1 MEGRKMS
8 KSSLSVLAKA
18 VASKR
23 GLTQAEA
30 ERFIATMFE
39 VAGAGIQEDK
49 LLKMKWLGTFKI
61 TSVKDRESVDV
72 NTGERILIEGR
83 DKISFTPDN
92 ILKEIINKPFAQ
104 FETVVVND
112 GVDFSDIDE
121 KFANMER
128 EEELQLQKEQ
138 ELQLLKGQECHDEEV
153 VQEEQNAEL
162 PQKAELSQEE
172 EHSQE
177 VELNEDLPQEEEL
190 SQEEEHSQEVELNEE
205 LPQEA
210 KKSQE
215 SLLDAELESQE
226 GGQKDELPQ
235 EVNTPIS
242 EETVA
247 LSSELKNAEIS
258 EDDIPETSEDN
269 ISQTS
274 EDDIPETSEDDI
286 PETSEDNISQTSED
300 TISKT
305 EENGIPE
312 EVGMLI
318 SHLKENGSA
327 AEEIERVEEAKVKEE
342 AEAPKA
348 AEAHVEKTP
357 AEEKIVVSQS
367 DVENKKQSEYDE
379 TLDEDEAYASDRHHF
394 VIPKYVV
401 ALVCVVFV
409 ALLGGLCWFA
419 FIYGKMQARQEQME
433 MQLKA
438 IKPQPQPKPKPKV
451 VAPVDTAKSVASLDD
466 KTDAENAPVNG
477 AQANNEQTDH
487 SQLAMKKK
495 AKQDSIRMA
504 QANNAVKMAEKASE
518 YLNDPRIRTG
528 AYRIVGVEKTVT
540 VKSGQTLAGLSK
552 LYLGPGME
560 CYMQAINGCSEIK
573 SGQKV
578 KIPKL
583 ELKRKGKKN

>member
-39 VAGAGIQEDK
+39 VAGDGIQEDK

-112 GVDFSDIDE
+112 GIDFSDIDE
-121 KFANMER
+121 KFANMARE
-128 EEELQLQKEQ
+128 EEELQLQKE
-138 ELQLLKGQECHDEEV
+138 QECHDEEV
-153 VQEEQNAEL
+153 VQEEQNAEQ
-162 PQKAELSQEE
+162 PQKEELSQEEEQPREE

-177 VELNEDLPQEEEL
+177 VELNENL
-190 SQEEEHSQEVELNEE
+190 S
-205 LPQEA
+205 QEA

-215 SLLDAELESQE
+215 SLLDAELQSQE
-226 GGQKDELPQ
+226 GGQKDELSQ

-258 EDDIPETSEDN
+258 EDDISETSEDN

-274 EDDIPETSEDDI
+274 D
-286 PETSEDNISQTSED
+286 D

-318 SHLKENGSA
+318 SHLKENKSE

-342 AEAPKA
+342 AEVPKA

-357 AEEKIVVSQS
+357 AEAKVVVSQS
-367 DVENKKQSEYDE
+367 NVENKKQPEYDE
-379 TLDEDEAYASDRHHF
+379 TLDEDEAYASDHHHL

-401 ALVCVVFV
+401 ALVSVVFV

-438 IKPQPQPKPKPKV
+438 IKPQPQPKPKPTV
-451 VAPVDTAKSVASLDD
+451 VAPVDTAKSVASSDD
-466 KTDAENAPVNG
+466 KTDAENALANG

-487 SQLAMKKK
+487 AQLAMKKK

-504 QANNAVKMAEKASE
+504 QANNAVKMAEKASV

-540 VKSGQTLAGLSK
+540 AKSGQTLAGLSK

-573 SGQKV
+573 PGQKV

>member
-18 VASKR
+18 VACKR

-128 EEELQLQKEQ
+128 EEEELQLQKEQ

-162 PQKAELSQEE
+162 PQEEELSQEE

-177 VELNEDLPQEEEL
+177 VELNEDLPQE
-190 SQEEEHSQEVELNEE
+190 
-205 LPQEA
+205 A

-215 SLLDAELESQE
+215 SLLDAELQSQE

-274 EDDIPETSEDDI
+274 ED
-286 PETSEDNISQTSED
+286 

-318 SHLKENGSA
+318 SHLKENDSG

-342 AEAPKA
+342 AEVSKA

-357 AEEKIVVSQS
+357 AEEKVVVSQS
-367 DVENKKQSEYDE
+367 NVENKKQSEYDE

-419 FIYGKMQARQEQME
+419 FTYGKMQARQEQME

-466 KTDAENAPVNG
+466 KTDAENAPANG
-477 AQANNEQTDH
+477 AQANNEQADH
-487 SQLAMKKK
+487 AQLAMKKK
-495 AKQDSIRMA
+495 AKQDSIRMT

-540 VKSGQTLAGLSK
+540 AKSGQTLPGLSK

-573 SGQKV
+573 PGQKV

-583 ELKRKGKKN
+583 ELKRKRKKN

>member
-39 VAGAGIQEDK
+39 VAGDGIQEDK

-112 GVDFSDIDE
+112 GIDFSDIDE

-128 EEELQLQKEQ
+128 EEEELQLQKE
-138 ELQLLKGQECHDEEV
+138 QECHDEEV
-153 VQEEQNAEL
+153 VQEEQNAEQ
-162 PQKAELSQEE
+162 PQKEDLSQEEEQPREE

-177 VELNEDLPQEEEL
+177 VEQNEDL
-190 SQEEEHSQEVELNEE
+190 S
-205 LPQEA
+205 QEA

-215 SLLDAELESQE
+215 SLLDAELQSQE
-226 GGQKDELPQ
+226 GGQKDELSQ
-235 EVNTPIS
+235 EANTPIS

-258 EDDIPETSEDN
+258 EDDISETSEDN

-274 EDDIPETSEDDI
+274 D
-286 PETSEDNISQTSED
+286 D

-312 EVGMLI
+312 EVGILI
-318 SHLKENGSA
+318 SHLKENESE

-342 AEAPKA
+342 AEVPKA

-357 AEEKIVVSQS
+357 AEAKVVASQS
-367 DVENKKQSEYDE
+367 NVEDKKQPEYAE
-379 TLDEDEAYASDRHHF
+379 TLDEDEAYASDHHHL

-401 ALVCVVFV
+401 ALVSVVFV

-438 IKPQPQPKPKPKV
+438 IKPQPQPKPKPTV
-451 VAPVDTAKSVASLDD
+451 VAPVDTAKSVASSDD
-466 KTDAENAPVNG
+466 KTDAENVLANG

-487 SQLAMKKK
+487 AQLAMKKK

-504 QANNAVKMAEKASE
+504 QANNAVKMAEKASV

-540 VKSGQTLAGLSK
+540 AKSGQTLAGLSK

-573 SGQKV
+573 PGQKV

>member
-1 MEGRKMS
+1 MS

-39 VAGAGIQEDK
+39 VAGDGIQEDK

-92 ILKEIINKPFAQ
+92 ILKEIVNKPFAQ

-112 GVDFSDIDE
+112 GIDFSDIDE

-128 EEELQLQKEQ
+128 EEEELQLQKE
-138 ELQLLKGQECHDEEV
+138 QECHDEEV
-153 VQEEQNAEL
+153 VQEEQNAEQ
-162 PQKAELSQEE
+162 PQK
-172 EHSQE
+172 
-177 VELNEDLPQEEEL
+177 EEL
-190 SQEEEHSQEVELNEE
+190 SQEEEQPREEEYSQKVELNEN
-205 LPQEA
+205 LSQEA

-215 SLLDAELESQE
+215 SLLDAELQSQE
-226 GGQKDELPQ
+226 GGQKDELSQ
-235 EVNTPIS
+235 EANTPIS
-242 EETVA
+242 EEMVA

-258 EDDIPETSEDN
+258 EDDISETSEDN

-274 EDDIPETSEDDI
+274 D
-286 PETSEDNISQTSED
+286 D

-318 SHLKENGSA
+318 SHLKKNESE

-342 AEAPKA
+342 AGVPKA

-357 AEEKIVVSQS
+357 EEAKVVASQS
-367 DVENKKQSEYDE
+367 NVENKKQPEYDE
-379 TLDEDEAYASDRHHF
+379 TLDEDEAYASDHHHL

-401 ALVCVVFV
+401 ALVSVVFV

-451 VAPVDTAKSVASLDD
+451 VAPVDTAKSVASSDD
-466 KTDAENAPVNG
+466 KTDAANALANG

-487 SQLAMKKK
+487 AQLAMKKK
-495 AKQDSIRMA
+495 AKQASIRMA
-504 QANNAVKMAEKASE
+504 QANNAVKMAEKASV

-540 VKSGQTLAGLSK
+540 AKSGQTLAGLSK

-573 SGQKV
+573 PGQKV

>member
-1 MEGRKMS
+1 MS

-39 VAGAGIQEDK
+39 VAGDGIQEDK

-112 GVDFSDIDE
+112 GIDFSDIDE

-128 EEELQLQKEQ
+128 EEEELQLQKEQ
-138 ELQLLKGQECHDEEV
+138 ECHDEEL
-153 VQEEQNAEL
+153 VQEEQNAEQ
-162 PQKAELSQEE
+162 PQKEDLSQEEEQPREE

-177 VELNEDLPQEEEL
+177 VELNENL
-190 SQEEEHSQEVELNEE
+190 S
-205 LPQEA
+205 QEA

-215 SLLDAELESQE
+215 SLLDAELQSQE
-226 GGQKDELPQ
+226 GGQKDELSQ
-235 EVNTPIS
+235 EANTPIS

-258 EDDIPETSEDN
+258 EDDISETSEDN

-274 EDDIPETSEDDI
+274 D
-286 PETSEDNISQTSED
+286 D

-318 SHLKENGSA
+318 SHLKENKSE
-327 AEEIERVEEAKVKEE
+327 AEEIERVEETKVKEE
-342 AEAPKA
+342 AEVPKA

-357 AEEKIVVSQS
+357 EEAKVVVSQS
-367 DVENKKQSEYDE
+367 NVENKKQPEYDE
-379 TLDEDEAYASDRHHF
+379 TLDEDEAYASDHHHL

-401 ALVCVVFV
+401 ALVSVVFV

-438 IKPQPQPKPKPKV
+438 IKPQPQPKPKPTV
-451 VAPVDTAKSVASLDD
+451 VAPVDTAKSVASSDD
-466 KTDAENAPVNG
+466 KTDAANALANG

-487 SQLAMKKK
+487 AQLAMKKK

-504 QANNAVKMAEKASE
+504 QANNAVKMAEKASV

-540 VKSGQTLAGLSK
+540 AKSGQTLAGLSK

-573 SGQKV
+573 PGQKV

>member
-1 MEGRKMS
+1 MS

-39 VAGAGIQEDK
+39 VAGDGIQEDK

-92 ILKEIINKPFAQ
+92 ILKEIVNKPFAQ

-112 GVDFSDIDE
+112 GIDFSDIDE

-128 EEELQLQKEQ
+128 EEEELQLQKE
-138 ELQLLKGQECHDEEV
+138 QECHDEEV
-153 VQEEQNAEL
+153 VQEEQNAEQ
-162 PQKAELSQEE
+162 PQNEDLSQEE
-172 EHSQE
+172 EQ
-177 VELNEDLPQEEEL
+177 P
-190 SQEEEHSQEVELNEE
+190 
-205 LPQEA
+205 
-210 KKSQE
+210 QE
-215 SLLDAELESQE
+215 SLLDAELQSQE
-226 GGQKDELPQ
+226 GGQKDELFQ
-235 EVNTPIS
+235 EANTPIS

-258 EDDIPETSEDN
+258 EDNISVTSEDN

-274 EDDIPETSEDDI
+274 D
-286 PETSEDNISQTSED
+286 D

-318 SHLKENGSA
+318 SHLKENKSE

-342 AEAPKA
+342 AEVPKA
-348 AEAHVEKTP
+348 AEAYVEETP
-357 AEEKIVVSQS
+357 AEAKVVVSQTN
-367 DVENKKQSEYDE
+367 VENKKQPEYDE
-379 TLDEDEAYASDRHHF
+379 TLDEDEAYASDRHHL

-401 ALVCVVFV
+401 ALVSVVFV

-438 IKPQPQPKPKPKV
+438 IKPQLQPKPKPKV
-451 VAPVDTAKSVASLDD
+451 VAPVDTAKSVASSDD
-466 KTDAENAPVNG
+466 KTDAENVLANG
-477 AQANNEQTDH
+477 AQTNNEQTDH
-487 SQLAMKKK
+487 AQLAMKKK

-504 QANNAVKMAEKASE
+504 QANNAVKMAEKASV

-540 VKSGQTLAGLSK
+540 AKSGQTLAGLSK

-573 SGQKV
+573 PGQKV

-583 ELKRKGKKN
+583 KLKRKGKKN

>member
-39 VAGAGIQEDK
+39 VAGDGIQEDK

-72 NTGERILIEGR
+72 NTVERILIEGR

-92 ILKEIINKPFAQ
+92 ILKEIVNKPFAQ

-112 GVDFSDIDE
+112 GIDFSDIDE

-128 EEELQLQKEQ
+128 EEEELQLQKE
-138 ELQLLKGQECHDEEV
+138 QECHDEEV
-153 VQEEQNAEL
+153 VQEELNAEQ
-162 PQKAELSQEE
+162 PQNEDLSQEE
-172 EHSQE
+172 EQ
-177 VELNEDLPQEEEL
+177 P
-190 SQEEEHSQEVELNEE
+190 
-205 LPQEA
+205 
-210 KKSQE
+210 QE
-215 SLLDAELESQE
+215 SLLDAELQSQE
-226 GGQKDELPQ
+226 GGKKDELSQ
-235 EVNTPIS
+235 EANTPIS

-258 EDDIPETSEDN
+258 EDDISETSEDN

-274 EDDIPETSEDDI
+274 D
-286 PETSEDNISQTSED
+286 D

-318 SHLKENGSA
+318 SHLKENKSE

-342 AEAPKA
+342 AEVPKA

-357 AEEKIVVSQS
+357 AEAKVVVSQS
-367 DVENKKQSEYDE
+367 NVENKKQPESDE
-379 TLDEDEAYASDRHHF
+379 TLDEDEAYASDHHHL
-394 VIPKYVV
+394 VIPNYVV
-401 ALVCVVFV
+401 ALVSVVFV

-438 IKPQPQPKPKPKV
+438 IKPQPQPKPKPTV
-451 VAPVDTAKSVASLDD
+451 VAPVDTAKSVASSDD
-466 KTDAENAPVNG
+466 KTDAKNVLANG

-487 SQLAMKKK
+487 AQLAMKKK

-504 QANNAVKMAEKASE
+504 QANNAVKMAEKASV

-540 VKSGQTLAGLSK
+540 AKSGQTLAGLSK

-573 SGQKV
+573 PGQKV

>member
-1 MEGRKMS
+1 MS

-39 VAGAGIQEDK
+39 VAGDGIQEDK

-112 GVDFSDIDE
+112 GIDFSDIDE

-128 EEELQLQKEQ
+128 EEEELQLQKE
-138 ELQLLKGQECHDEEV
+138 QECHDEEV
-153 VQEEQNAEL
+153 VQEEQNAEQ
-162 PQKAELSQEE
+162 PQK
-172 EHSQE
+172 
-177 VELNEDLPQEEEL
+177 EEL
-190 SQEEEHSQEVELNEE
+190 SQEEEQPREEEYSQKVELNEN
-205 LPQEA
+205 LSQEA

-215 SLLDAELESQE
+215 SLLDAELQSQE
-226 GGQKDELPQ
+226 GGQKDELSQ
-235 EVNTPIS
+235 EANTPIS
-242 EETVA
+242 EEMVA

-258 EDDIPETSEDN
+258 EDDISETSEDN

-274 EDDIPETSEDDI
+274 D
-286 PETSEDNISQTSED
+286 D

-318 SHLKENGSA
+318 SHLKENKSE

-342 AEAPKA
+342 AEVPKA

-357 AEEKIVVSQS
+357 EEAKVVASQS
-367 DVENKKQSEYDE
+367 NVENKKQPEYDE
-379 TLDEDEAYASDRHHF
+379 TLDEDEAYASDHHHL

-401 ALVCVVFV
+401 ALVSVVFV

-451 VAPVDTAKSVASLDD
+451 VAPVDTAKSVASSDD
-466 KTDAENAPVNG
+466 KTDAANALANG

-487 SQLAMKKK
+487 AQLAMKKK

-504 QANNAVKMAEKASE
+504 QANNAVKMAEKASV

-540 VKSGQTLAGLSK
+540 AKSGQTLAGLSK

-573 SGQKV
+573 PGQKV

>member
-1 MEGRKMS
+1 MS

-39 VAGAGIQEDK
+39 VAGDGIQEDK

-112 GVDFSDIDE
+112 GIDFSDIDE

-128 EEELQLQKEQ
+128 EEEELQLQKE
-138 ELQLLKGQECHDEEV
+138 QECHDEEV
-153 VQEEQNAEL
+153 VQEEQNAEQ
-162 PQKAELSQEE
+162 PQKEELSQVEE
-172 EHSQE
+172 QPREENLSQE
-177 VELNEDLPQEEEL
+177 VELNEDL
-190 SQEEEHSQEVELNEE
+190 S
-205 LPQEA
+205 QEA

-215 SLLDAELESQE
+215 SLLDAELQSQE
-226 GGQKDELPQ
+226 GGQKDDLSQ
-235 EVNTPIS
+235 EANTPIS

-258 EDDIPETSEDN
+258 EDDISETSEDN

-274 EDDIPETSEDDI
+274 D
-286 PETSEDNISQTSED
+286 D

-318 SHLKENGSA
+318 SHLKKNESE
-327 AEEIERVEEAKVKEE
+327 AEEIEKVEETKVKEE
-342 AEAPKA
+342 AEVPKA

-357 AEEKIVVSQS
+357 EEAKVVVSQS
-367 DVENKKQSEYDE
+367 NVENKKQPEYDE
-379 TLDEDEAYASDRHHF
+379 TLDEDEAYASDHHHL

-401 ALVCVVFV
+401 ALVSVVFV

-451 VAPVDTAKSVASLDD
+451 VAPVDTAKSVASSDD
-466 KTDAENAPVNG
+466 KTDAENVLANG

-487 SQLAMKKK
+487 AQLAMKKK

-504 QANNAVKMAEKASE
+504 QANNAVKMAEKASV

-540 VKSGQTLAGLSK
+540 AKSGQTLAGLSK

-573 SGQKV
+573 PGQKV

>member
-39 VAGAGIQEDK
+39 VAGDGIQEDK

-92 ILKEIINKPFAQ
+92 ILKEIVNKPFAQ

-112 GVDFSDIDE
+112 GIDFSDIDE

-128 EEELQLQKEQ
+128 EEEELQLQKE
-138 ELQLLKGQECHDEEV
+138 QECHDEEV
-153 VQEEQNAEL
+153 VQEEQNAEQ
-162 PQKAELSQEE
+162 PQ
-172 EHSQE
+172 
-177 VELNEDLPQEEEL
+177 NEDL
-190 SQEEEHSQEVELNEE
+190 S
-205 LPQEA
+205 QEA

-215 SLLDAELESQE
+215 SLLDAELQSQE
-226 GGQKDELPQ
+226 GGQKDDLSQ
-235 EVNTPIS
+235 EANTPIS

-258 EDDIPETSEDN
+258 EDDISETSEDN

-274 EDDIPETSEDDI
+274 D
-286 PETSEDNISQTSED
+286 D

-318 SHLKENGSA
+318 SHLKKNESE

-342 AEAPKA
+342 AEVPKA

-357 AEEKIVVSQS
+357 AEAKVVVSQS
-367 DVENKKQSEYDE
+367 NVENKKQPEYDE
-379 TLDEDEAYASDRHHF
+379 TLDEDEAYASDHHHL

-401 ALVCVVFV
+401 ALVSVVFV

-438 IKPQPQPKPKPKV
+438 IKPQPQPKPKPTV
-451 VAPVDTAKSVASLDD
+451 VAPVDTAKSVASSDD
-466 KTDAENAPVNG
+466 KTDAENALANG

-487 SQLAMKKK
+487 AQLAMKKK

-504 QANNAVKMAEKASE
+504 QANNAVKMAEKASV

-540 VKSGQTLAGLSK
+540 AKSGQTLAGLSK
-552 LYLGPGME
+552 PYLGSGMD

-573 SGQKV
+573 PGQKV

>member
-1 MEGRKMS
+1 MS

-39 VAGAGIQEDK
+39 VAGDGIQEDK

-112 GVDFSDIDE
+112 GIDFSDIDE

-128 EEELQLQKEQ
+128 EEEELQLQKE
-138 ELQLLKGQECHDEEV
+138 QECHDEEV
-153 VQEEQNAEL
+153 VQEEQNAEQT
-162 PQKAELSQEE
+162 QKEELSQGEEQPREE

-177 VELNEDLPQEEEL
+177 VELNENL
-190 SQEEEHSQEVELNEE
+190 SQEE
-205 LPQEA
+205 

-215 SLLDAELESQE
+215 SLLDAELQSQE
-226 GGQKDELPQ
+226 GGQKDELSQ

-258 EDDIPETSEDN
+258 EDDISETSEDN

-274 EDDIPETSEDDI
+274 D
-286 PETSEDNISQTSED
+286 D

-318 SHLKENGSA
+318 SHLKKNESE

-342 AEAPKA
+342 AGIPKA

-357 AEEKIVVSQS
+357 EEAKVVASQS
-367 DVENKKQSEYDE
+367 NVENKKQPEYDE
-379 TLDEDEAYASDRHHF
+379 TLDEDEAYASDRHHL

-401 ALVCVVFV
+401 ALVSVVFV

-451 VAPVDTAKSVASLDD
+451 VAPVDTAKSVASSDD
-466 KTDAENAPVNG
+466 KTDAENALANG

-487 SQLAMKKK
+487 AQSAMKKK

-504 QANNAVKMAEKASE
+504 QANNAVKMAEKASV

-540 VKSGQTLAGLSK
+540 AKSGQTLAGLSK

-573 SGQKV
+573 PGQKV

>member
-39 VAGAGIQEDK
+39 VAGDGIQEDK

-112 GVDFSDIDE
+112 GIDFSDIDE

-128 EEELQLQKEQ
+128 EEEELQLQKE
-138 ELQLLKGQECHDEEV
+138 QECHDEEV
-153 VQEEQNAEL
+153 VQEEQNAEQ
-162 PQKAELSQEE
+162 PQKEELSQEEEQPREE

-177 VELNEDLPQEEEL
+177 VELNEDL
-190 SQEEEHSQEVELNEE
+190 S
-205 LPQEA
+205 QEA

-215 SLLDAELESQE
+215 SLLDAELQSQE
-226 GGQKDELPQ
+226 GGQKDELSQ

-258 EDDIPETSEDN
+258 EDDISETSEDN

-274 EDDIPETSEDDI
+274 D
-286 PETSEDNISQTSED
+286 D

-318 SHLKENGSA
+318 SHLKKNESE

-342 AEAPKA
+342 AEVPKA

-357 AEEKIVVSQS
+357 AEAKVVASQS
-367 DVENKKQSEYDE
+367 NVEDKKQPEYDE
-379 TLDEDEAYASDRHHF
+379 TFDEDEAYASDHHHL

-401 ALVCVVFV
+401 ALVSVVFV

-438 IKPQPQPKPKPKV
+438 IKPQPQPKPKPTV
-451 VAPVDTAKSVASLDD
+451 VAPVDTAKSVASSDD
-466 KTDAENAPVNG
+466 KTDAANALANG

-487 SQLAMKKK
+487 AQLAMKKK

-504 QANNAVKMAEKASE
+504 QANNAVKMAEKASV

-540 VKSGQTLAGLSK
+540 AKSGQTLAGLSK

-573 SGQKV
+573 PGQKV

>member
-1 MEGRKMS
+1 MS

-39 VAGAGIQEDK
+39 VAGDGIQEDK

-112 GVDFSDIDE
+112 GIDFSDIDE
-121 KFANMER
+121 KFANMAR
-128 EEELQLQKEQ
+128 EEEKLQLQKE
-138 ELQLLKGQECHDEEV
+138 QECHDEEV
-153 VQEEQNAEL
+153 VQEEQNAEQL
-162 PQKAELSQEE
+162 QKEELSQEEEQPREE

-177 VELNEDLPQEEEL
+177 VELNENL
-190 SQEEEHSQEVELNEE
+190 S
-205 LPQEA
+205 QEA

-215 SLLDAELESQE
+215 SLLDAELQSQE
-226 GGQKDELPQ
+226 GGQKDELSQ

-258 EDDIPETSEDN
+258 EDDISDTSEDN

-274 EDDIPETSEDDI
+274 D
-286 PETSEDNISQTSED
+286 D

-318 SHLKENGSA
+318 SHLKKNESE

-342 AEAPKA
+342 AEVPKA

-357 AEEKIVVSQS
+357 EEAKVVVSQS
-367 DVENKKQSEYDE
+367 NVENKKQPEYDE
-379 TLDEDEAYASDRHHF
+379 TLDEDEAYASDHHHL

-401 ALVCVVFV
+401 ALVSVVFV

-438 IKPQPQPKPKPKV
+438 IKPQPQPKPKPTV
-451 VAPVDTAKSVASLDD
+451 VAPVDTAKSVASSDD
-466 KTDAENAPVNG
+466 KTDAENALANG

-487 SQLAMKKK
+487 AQLAMKKK

-504 QANNAVKMAEKASE
+504 QANNAVKMAEKASV

-540 VKSGQTLAGLSK
+540 AKSGQTLAGLSK

-573 SGQKV
+573 PGQKV

>member
-39 VAGAGIQEDK
+39 VAGDGIQEDK

-112 GVDFSDIDE
+112 GIDFSDIDE

-128 EEELQLQKEQ
+128 EEEELQLQKEQ
-138 ELQLLKGQECHDEEV
+138 ECHDEEM
-153 VQEEQNAEL
+153 VQEEQNAEQ
-162 PQKAELSQEE
+162 PQ
-172 EHSQE
+172 
-177 VELNEDLPQEEEL
+177 NEDL
-190 SQEEEHSQEVELNEE
+190 S
-205 LPQEA
+205 QEA

-215 SLLDAELESQE
+215 SLLDAELQSQE
-226 GGQKDELPQ
+226 GGQKDDLSQ
-235 EVNTPIS
+235 EANTPIS

-247 LSSELKNAEIS
+247 LSSELKYAEIS
-258 EDDIPETSEDN
+258 EDDISETSEDN

-274 EDDIPETSEDDI
+274 D
-286 PETSEDNISQTSED
+286 D

-312 EVGMLI
+312 EVGILI
-318 SHLKENGSA
+318 SHLKENESE

-342 AEAPKA
+342 PEVPKA

-357 AEEKIVVSQS
+357 AEAKVVVSQS
-367 DVENKKQSEYDE
+367 NVENKKQPEYDE
-379 TLDEDEAYASDRHHF
+379 TLDEDEAYASDHHHL

-401 ALVCVVFV
+401 ALVSVVFV

-438 IKPQPQPKPKPKV
+438 IKPQPQPKPKPTV
-451 VAPVDTAKSVASLDD
+451 VAPVDTAKSVASSDD
-466 KTDAENAPVNG
+466 KTDAENALANG

-487 SQLAMKKK
+487 AQLAMKKK

-504 QANNAVKMAEKASE
+504 QANNAVKMAEKASV

-540 VKSGQTLAGLSK
+540 AKSGQTLAGLSK

-573 SGQKV
+573 PGQKV

>member
-39 VAGAGIQEDK
+39 VAGDGIQEDK

-112 GVDFSDIDE
+112 GIDFSDIDE

-128 EEELQLQKEQ
+128 EEEELQLQKEQ
-138 ELQLLKGQECHDEEV
+138 ECHDEEM
-153 VQEEQNAEL
+153 VQEEQNAEQ
-162 PQKAELSQEE
+162 PQ
-172 EHSQE
+172 
-177 VELNEDLPQEEEL
+177 NEDL
-190 SQEEEHSQEVELNEE
+190 S
-205 LPQEA
+205 QEA

-215 SLLDAELESQE
+215 SLLDAELQSQE
-226 GGQKDELPQ
+226 GGQKDELSQ
-235 EVNTPIS
+235 EANTPIS

-258 EDDIPETSEDN
+258 EDDISETSEDN

-274 EDDIPETSEDDI
+274 D
-286 PETSEDNISQTSED
+286 D

-318 SHLKENGSA
+318 SHLKKNESE

-342 AEAPKA
+342 PAVPKA

-357 AEEKIVVSQS
+357 EEAKVVVSQS
-367 DVENKKQSEYDE
+367 NVENKKQPEYDE
-379 TLDEDEAYASDRHHF
+379 TLDEDEAYASDHHHL

-401 ALVCVVFV
+401 ALVSVVFV

-438 IKPQPQPKPKPKV
+438 IKPQPQPKPKPMV
-451 VAPVDTAKSVASLDD
+451 VAPVDTAKSVASSDD
-466 KTDAENAPVNG
+466 KTDAENALANG

-487 SQLAMKKK
+487 AQLAMKKK

-504 QANNAVKMAEKASE
+504 QANNAVKMAEKASV

-540 VKSGQTLAGLSK
+540 AKSGQTLAGLSK

-573 SGQKV
+573 PGQKV

>member
-39 VAGAGIQEDK
+39 VAGDGIQEDK

-112 GVDFSDIDE
+112 GIDFSDIDE

-128 EEELQLQKEQ
+128 EEEELQLQKE
-138 ELQLLKGQECHDEEV
+138 QECHDEEV
-153 VQEEQNAEL
+153 VQEEQNAEQ
-162 PQKAELSQEE
+162 PQK
-172 EHSQE
+172 
-177 VELNEDLPQEEEL
+177 EEL
-190 SQEEEHSQEVELNEE
+190 SQEEEQ
-205 LPQEA
+205 P
-210 KKSQE
+210 QE
-215 SLLDAELESQE
+215 SLLDAELQSQE
-226 GGQKDELPQ
+226 GGQKDELSQ
-235 EVNTPIS
+235 EANTPIS
-242 EETVA
+242 EETIA

-258 EDDIPETSEDN
+258 EDDISETSEDN

-274 EDDIPETSEDDI
+274 D
-286 PETSEDNISQTSED
+286 D

-318 SHLKENGSA
+318 SHLKENESE

-342 AEAPKA
+342 AEVPKA
-348 AEAHVEKTP
+348 AEAYVEETP
-357 AEEKIVVSQS
+357 AEAKVVVSQTN
-367 DVENKKQSEYDE
+367 VENKKQPEYDE
-379 TLDEDEAYASDRHHF
+379 TLDEDEAYASDRHHL

-401 ALVCVVFV
+401 ALVSVVFV

-438 IKPQPQPKPKPKV
+438 IKPQPQPKPKPTV
-451 VAPVDTAKSVASLDD
+451 VAPVDTAKSVASSDD
-466 KTDAENAPVNG
+466 KTDAENVLANG

-487 SQLAMKKK
+487 AQLAMKKK

-504 QANNAVKMAEKASE
+504 QANNAVKMAEKASV

-540 VKSGQTLAGLSK
+540 AKSGQTLAGLSK

-573 SGQKV
+573 PGQKV

-583 ELKRKGKKN
+583 KLKRKGKKN

>member
-1 MEGRKMS
+1 MEVRKMS

-39 VAGAGIQEDK
+39 VAGDGIQEDK

-92 ILKEIINKPFAQ
+92 ILKEIVNKPFAQ

-112 GVDFSDIDE
+112 GIDFSDIDE

-128 EEELQLQKEQ
+128 EEEELQLQKE
-138 ELQLLKGQECHDEEV
+138 QECHDEEV
-153 VQEEQNAEL
+153 VQEEQ
-162 PQKAELSQEE
+162 PQKEELSQEEEQPREE

-177 VELNEDLPQEEEL
+177 VELNEDL
-190 SQEEEHSQEVELNEE
+190 S
-205 LPQEA
+205 QEA

-215 SLLDAELESQE
+215 SLLDAELQSQE
-226 GGQKDELPQ
+226 GGKKDELSQ
-235 EVNTPIS
+235 EANTPIS

-258 EDDIPETSEDN
+258 EDDISETSEDN

-274 EDDIPETSEDDI
+274 D
-286 PETSEDNISQTSED
+286 D

-318 SHLKENGSA
+318 SHLKENKSE
-327 AEEIERVEEAKVKEE
+327 AEERVEEAKVKEE
-342 AEAPKA
+342 AEVPKA
-348 AEAHVEKTP
+348 AEAYVEETP
-357 AEEKIVVSQS
+357 AEAKVVVSQTN
-367 DVENKKQSEYDE
+367 VENKKQPEYDE
-379 TLDEDEAYASDRHHF
+379 TLDEDEAYASDRHHL

-401 ALVCVVFV
+401 ALVSVVFV

-438 IKPQPQPKPKPKV
+438 IKPQPQPKPKPTV
-451 VAPVDTAKSVASLDD
+451 VAPVDTAKSVASSDD
-466 KTDAENAPVNG
+466 KTDAENVLANG
-477 AQANNEQTDH
+477 AQTNNEQTDH
-487 SQLAMKKK
+487 AQLAMKKK

-504 QANNAVKMAEKASE
+504 QANNAVKMAEKASV

-528 AYRIVGVEKTVT
+528 AYRIVGVEKTMT
-540 VKSGQTLAGLSK
+540 AKSGQTLAGLSK

-573 SGQKV
+573 PGQKV

>member
-1 MEGRKMS
+1 MEGRKMN

-92 ILKEIINKPFAQ
+92 IMKEIINKPFAQ

-128 EEELQLQKEQ
+128 EEELLLQKEQ
-138 ELQLLKGQECHDEEV
+138 ERHDDEV
-153 VQEEQNAEL
+153 VLEEQNAEQPQELDQNVRQSREEEQSQENL
-162 PQKAELSQEE
+162 PDAELQSQENLPDAE
-172 EHSQE
+172 LQSQDDGE
-177 VELNEDLPQEEEL
+177 KNDL
-190 SQEEEHSQEVELNEE
+190 
-205 LPQEA
+205 
-210 KKSQE
+210 SQE
-215 SLLDAELESQE
+215 SLLNEELTQE
-226 GGQKDELPQ
+226 NNQKVEQPQ
-235 EVNTPIS
+235 EVKSPIS
-242 EETVA
+242 EENVA
-247 LSSELKNAEIS
+247 LSSELKNV
-258 EDDIPETSEDN
+258 ETSADDF
-269 ISQTS
+269 S
-274 EDDIPETSEDDI
+274 ET
-286 PETSEDNISQTSED
+286 
-300 TISKT
+300 
-305 EENGIPE
+305 
-312 EVGMLI
+312 
-318 SHLKENGSA
+318 
-327 AEEIERVEEAKVKEE
+327 
-342 AEAPKA
+342 
-348 AEAHVEKTP
+348 
-357 AEEKIVVSQS
+357 
-367 DVENKKQSEYDE
+367 
-379 TLDEDEAYASDRHHF
+379 YASDRHHL

-419 FIYGKMQARQEQME
+419 FTYGKMQARQEQME

-438 IKPQPQPKPKPKV
+438 TQSQSKP
-451 VAPVDTAKSVASLDD
+451 VAAVPVDTAKSVASSDEKDLSAKMDVES
-466 KTDAENAPVNG
+466 AQANG
-477 AQANNEQTDH
+477 AQANNAQADH
-487 SQLAMKKK
+487 AQLAMKKK
-495 AKQDSIRMA
+495 AKQDCIRMA

-540 VKSGQTLAGLSK
+540 AKSGQTLAGLSK

-573 SGQKV
+573 TGQKV

>member
-39 VAGAGIQEDK
+39 VAGDGIQEDK

-92 ILKEIINKPFAQ
+92 ILKEIVNKPFAQ

-112 GVDFSDIDE
+112 GIDFSDIDE

-128 EEELQLQKEQ
+128 EEEELQLQKE
-138 ELQLLKGQECHDEEV
+138 QECHDEEV
-153 VQEEQNAEL
+153 VQEEQ
-162 PQKAELSQEE
+162 PQKEELSQEEEQPREE

-177 VELNEDLPQEEEL
+177 VELNEDL
-190 SQEEEHSQEVELNEE
+190 S
-205 LPQEA
+205 QEA

-215 SLLDAELESQE
+215 SLLDAELQSQE
-226 GGQKDELPQ
+226 GGKKDELSQ
-235 EVNTPIS
+235 EANTPIS

-258 EDDIPETSEDN
+258 EDDISETSEDN

-274 EDDIPETSEDDI
+274 D
-286 PETSEDNISQTSED
+286 D

-318 SHLKENGSA
+318 SHLKENKSE
-327 AEEIERVEEAKVKEE
+327 AEEIERVEETKVKEE
-342 AEAPKA
+342 AEVPKA

-357 AEEKIVVSQS
+357 EEAKVVVSQS
-367 DVENKKQSEYDE
+367 NVENKKQPEYDE
-379 TLDEDEAYASDRHHF
+379 TLDEDEAYASDRHHL

-401 ALVCVVFV
+401 ALVSVVFV

-451 VAPVDTAKSVASLDD
+451 VAPVDTAKSVASSDD
-466 KTDAENAPVNG
+466 KTDAENVLANG

-487 SQLAMKKK
+487 AQLAMKKK

-504 QANNAVKMAEKASE
+504 QANNAVKMAEKASV

-528 AYRIVGVEKTVT
+528 AYRIMGVEKTVT
-540 VKSGQTLAGLSK
+540 AKSGQTLAGLSK

-573 SGQKV
+573 PGQKV

>member
-39 VAGAGIQEDK
+39 VAGDGIQEDK

-112 GVDFSDIDE
+112 GIDFSDIDE

-128 EEELQLQKEQ
+128 EEEELQLQKE
-138 ELQLLKGQECHDEEV
+138 QECHDEEV

-162 PQKAELSQEE
+162 PQKEDLSQEEEQPREE

-177 VELNEDLPQEEEL
+177 VELNEDL
-190 SQEEEHSQEVELNEE
+190 S
-205 LPQEA
+205 QEA

-215 SLLDAELESQE
+215 SLLDAELQSQE
-226 GGQKDELPQ
+226 GGQKDELSQ
-235 EVNTPIS
+235 EANTPIS

-258 EDDIPETSEDN
+258 EDDISETSEDN

-274 EDDIPETSEDDI
+274 D
-286 PETSEDNISQTSED
+286 D

-318 SHLKENGSA
+318 SHLKENKSE
-327 AEEIERVEEAKVKEE
+327 AEEIEKVEETKVKEE
-342 AEAPKA
+342 AEVPKA

-357 AEEKIVVSQS
+357 AEAKVVVSQS
-367 DVENKKQSEYDE
+367 NVENKKQPEYDE
-379 TLDEDEAYASDRHHF
+379 TLDEDEAYASDHHHL

-401 ALVCVVFV
+401 ALVSVVFV

-438 IKPQPQPKPKPKV
+438 IKPQPQPKPKPTV
-451 VAPVDTAKSVASLDD
+451 VAPVDTAKSVASSDD
-466 KTDAENAPVNG
+466 KTDAENALANG

-487 SQLAMKKK
+487 AQLAMKKK

-504 QANNAVKMAEKASE
+504 QANNAVKMAEKASV

-540 VKSGQTLAGLSK
+540 AKSGQTLAGLSK

-573 SGQKV
+573 PGQKV

>member
-39 VAGAGIQEDK
+39 VAGDGIQEDK

-112 GVDFSDIDE
+112 GIDFSDIDE

-128 EEELQLQKEQ
+128 EEEELQLQKE
-138 ELQLLKGQECHDEEV
+138 QECHDEEV
-153 VQEEQNAEL
+153 VQEEQNAEQ
-162 PQKAELSQEE
+162 PQ
-172 EHSQE
+172 
-177 VELNEDLPQEEEL
+177 NEDL
-190 SQEEEHSQEVELNEE
+190 S
-205 LPQEA
+205 QEA

-215 SLLDAELESQE
+215 SLLDAELQSQE
-226 GGQKDELPQ
+226 GGQNDELSQ

-258 EDDIPETSEDN
+258 EDDISETSEDN

-274 EDDIPETSEDDI
+274 D
-286 PETSEDNISQTSED
+286 D

-318 SHLKENGSA
+318 SHLKKNESE
-327 AEEIERVEEAKVKEE
+327 AEEIEKVEETKVKEE
-342 AEAPKA
+342 AEVPKA

-357 AEEKIVVSQS
+357 EEAKVVVSQS
-367 DVENKKQSEYDE
+367 NVENKKQPEYDE
-379 TLDEDEAYASDRHHF
+379 TLDEDEAYASDHHHL

-401 ALVCVVFV
+401 ALVSVVFV

-451 VAPVDTAKSVASLDD
+451 VAPVDTAKSVASSDD
-466 KTDAENAPVNG
+466 KTDAANALANG

-487 SQLAMKKK
+487 AQLAMKKK

-504 QANNAVKMAEKASE
+504 QANNAVKMAEKASV

-540 VKSGQTLAGLSK
+540 AKSGQTLAGLSK

-573 SGQKV
+573 PGQKV

>member
-39 VAGAGIQEDK
+39 VAGDGIQEDK

-112 GVDFSDIDE
+112 GIDFSDIDE

-128 EEELQLQKEQ
+128 EEEELQLQKEQ
-138 ELQLLKGQECHDEEV
+138 ECHDEKEQECHDEEV
-153 VQEEQNAEL
+153 VQEEQNAEQ
-162 PQKAELSQEE
+162 PQK
-172 EHSQE
+172 
-177 VELNEDLPQEEEL
+177 EDL
-190 SQEEEHSQEVELNEE
+190 S
-205 LPQEA
+205 QEA

-215 SLLDAELESQE
+215 SLLDAELQSQE
-226 GGQKDELPQ
+226 GGQKDELSR

-258 EDDIPETSEDN
+258 EDDISETSEDN

-274 EDDIPETSEDDI
+274 D
-286 PETSEDNISQTSED
+286 D

-318 SHLKENGSA
+318 SHLKKNESE

-342 AEAPKA
+342 AEVPKA

-357 AEEKIVVSQS
+357 AEAKVVASQS
-367 DVENKKQSEYDE
+367 NVEDKEQPEYAE
-379 TLDEDEAYASDRHHF
+379 TLDEDEAYASDHHHL

-401 ALVCVVFV
+401 ALVSVVFV

-438 IKPQPQPKPKPKV
+438 IKPQPQPKPKPTV
-451 VAPVDTAKSVASLDD
+451 VAPVDTAKSVASSDD
-466 KTDAENAPVNG
+466 KTDAENVLANG

-487 SQLAMKKK
+487 AQLAMKKK

-504 QANNAVKMAEKASE
+504 QANNAVKMAEKASV

-540 VKSGQTLAGLSK
+540 AKSGQTLAGLSK

-573 SGQKV
+573 PGQKV

>member
-23 GLTQAEA
+23 GLTQVEA
-30 ERFIATMFE
+30 ERFIATMFD

-128 EEELQLQKEQ
+128 EEEELQLQKE
-138 ELQLLKGQECHDEEV
+138 QECHDEEV

-162 PQKAELSQEE
+162 PQK
-172 EHSQE
+172 
-177 VELNEDLPQEEEL
+177 EEL
-190 SQEEEHSQEVELNEE
+190 SQEEEQPREEVHSQEVELKGD
-205 LPQEA
+205 LSQEA
-210 KKSQE
+210 KMSQE
-215 SLLDAELESQE
+215 SLLDAELQSQDDGQKDELPQEKLLNAELQSQE
-226 GGQKDELPQ
+226 GGQKDELSQ

-269 ISQTS
+269 LSQTS
-274 EDDIPETSEDDI
+274 D
-286 PETSEDNISQTSED
+286 D

-318 SHLKENGSA
+318 SHLKENDSA
-327 AEEIERVEEAKVKEE
+327 AEEIERVEEAKVNEE
-342 AEAPKA
+342 AEVPKA

-357 AEEKIVVSQS
+357 AETKVVVSQS
-367 DVENKKQSEYDE
+367 NVENKKQPEYDE
-379 TLDEDEAYASDRHHF
+379 TLDEDEAYASDRHHL

-401 ALVCVVFV
+401 ALVSVVFV

-451 VAPVDTAKSVASLDD
+451 VAPVDTAKSVASSDD
-466 KTDAENAPVNG
+466 KKDAENAPANG
-477 AQANNEQTDH
+477 AQVNNEQADH
-487 SQLAMKKK
+487 AQLAMKKK
-495 AKQDSIRMA
+495 AKQDSIRMV

-540 VKSGQTLAGLSK
+540 AKSGQTLAGLSK
-552 LYLGPGME
+552 LHLGPGME

-573 SGQKV
+573 PGQKV

-583 ELKRKGKKN
+583 VLKRKGKKN

>member
-39 VAGAGIQEDK
+39 VAGDGIQEDK

-92 ILKEIINKPFAQ
+92 ILKEIVNKPFAQ

-112 GVDFSDIDE
+112 GIDFSDIDE

-128 EEELQLQKEQ
+128 EEEELQLQKE
-138 ELQLLKGQECHDEEV
+138 QECHDEEV
-153 VQEEQNAEL
+153 VQEEQ
-162 PQKAELSQEE
+162 PQKEELSQEEEQPREE

-177 VELNEDLPQEEEL
+177 VELNEDL
-190 SQEEEHSQEVELNEE
+190 S
-205 LPQEA
+205 QEA

-215 SLLDAELESQE
+215 SLLDAELLSQE
-226 GGQKDELPQ
+226 GGQKDELSQ
-235 EVNTPIS
+235 EANTPIS

-258 EDDIPETSEDN
+258 EDDISVTSEDN

-274 EDDIPETSEDDI
+274 D
-286 PETSEDNISQTSED
+286 D

-318 SHLKENGSA
+318 SHLKENKSE
-327 AEEIERVEEAKVKEE
+327 AEKIERVEEAKVKEE
-342 AEAPKA
+342 AEVPKA
-348 AEAHVEKTP
+348 AEAYVEETP
-357 AEEKIVVSQS
+357 AEAKVVVSQTN
-367 DVENKKQSEYDE
+367 VENKKQPEYDE
-379 TLDEDEAYASDRHHF
+379 TLDEDEAYASDRHHL

-401 ALVCVVFV
+401 ALVSVVFV

-451 VAPVDTAKSVASLDD
+451 VAPVDTAKSVASSDD
-466 KTDAENAPVNG
+466 KTDAENVLANG
-477 AQANNEQTDH
+477 AQTNNEQTDH
-487 SQLAMKKK
+487 AQLAMKKK

-504 QANNAVKMAEKASE
+504 QANNAVKMAEKASV

-540 VKSGQTLAGLSK
+540 AKSGQTLAGLSK

-573 SGQKV
+573 PGQKV

-583 ELKRKGKKN
+583 KLKRKGKKN

>member
-39 VAGAGIQEDK
+39 VAGDGIQEDK

-128 EEELQLQKEQ
+128 EEELLLQKEQ
-138 ELQLLKGQECHDEEV
+138 ERHDDEMV
-153 VQEEQNAEL
+153 LEEQNAEQPQELDQNVRQSREEEQSQENL
-162 PQKAELSQEE
+162 PDAELQSQENLPDAE
-172 EHSQE
+172 LQSQE
-177 VELNEDLPQEEEL
+177 NLSDAELQ
-190 SQEEEHSQEVELNEE
+190 SQENLSDAELQSQENNLSDAELQS
-205 LPQEA
+205 QENLSDA
-210 KKSQE
+210 KLQSQDDGEKNDLSQE
-215 SLLDAELESQE
+215 SLLNEELTQE
-226 GGQKDELPQ
+226 NNQKVEQPQ
-235 EVNTPIS
+235 EVKSPIS
-242 EETVA
+242 EENVA
-247 LSSELKNAEIS
+247 LSSELKNV
-258 EDDIPETSEDN
+258 ETSADDF
-269 ISQTS
+269 S
-274 EDDIPETSEDDI
+274 ET
-286 PETSEDNISQTSED
+286 
-300 TISKT
+300 
-305 EENGIPE
+305 
-312 EVGMLI
+312 
-318 SHLKENGSA
+318 
-327 AEEIERVEEAKVKEE
+327 
-342 AEAPKA
+342 
-348 AEAHVEKTP
+348 
-357 AEEKIVVSQS
+357 
-367 DVENKKQSEYDE
+367 
-379 TLDEDEAYASDRHHF
+379 YASDHHHL

-401 ALVCVVFV
+401 ALVSVVFV

-419 FIYGKMQARQEQME
+419 FIYGRMQARQEQME

-451 VAPVDTAKSVASLDD
+451 VAPVDTAKSVASSDD
-466 KTDAENAPVNG
+466 KTDAENVLANG

-487 SQLAMKKK
+487 AQLAMKKK

-504 QANNAVKMAEKASE
+504 QANNAVKMAEKASV

-528 AYRIVGVEKTVT
+528 AYRIVGVEKTMT
-540 VKSGQTLAGLSK
+540 AKSGQTLAGLSK

-573 SGQKV
+573 PGQKV

>member
-39 VAGAGIQEDK
+39 VAGDGIQEDK

-112 GVDFSDIDE
+112 GIDFSDIDE

-128 EEELQLQKEQ
+128 EEEELLLQKE
-138 ELQLLKGQECHDEEV
+138 QECHDEEG
-153 VQEEQNAEL
+153 VQEEQ
-162 PQKAELSQEE
+162 PQKEELSQEEEQPREE

-177 VELNEDLPQEEEL
+177 VELNEDL
-190 SQEEEHSQEVELNEE
+190 S
-205 LPQEA
+205 QEA

-215 SLLDAELESQE
+215 SLLDAELQSQE
-226 GGQKDELPQ
+226 GGQKDELSQ
-235 EVNTPIS
+235 EANTPIS

-258 EDDIPETSEDN
+258 EDDISETSEDN

-274 EDDIPETSEDDI
+274 ED
-286 PETSEDNISQTSED
+286 NISQTSDD

-318 SHLKENGSA
+318 SHLKENKSE
-327 AEEIERVEEAKVKEE
+327 AEKIERVEEAKVKEE
-342 AEAPKA
+342 AEVPKA
-348 AEAHVEKTP
+348 AEAYVEETP
-357 AEEKIVVSQS
+357 AEAKVVVSQTN
-367 DVENKKQSEYDE
+367 VENKKQPEYDE
-379 TLDEDEAYASDRHHF
+379 TLDEDEAYASDRHHL

-401 ALVCVVFV
+401 ALVSVVFV

-451 VAPVDTAKSVASLDD
+451 VAPVDTAKSVASSDD
-466 KTDAENAPVNG
+466 KTDAENVLANG
-477 AQANNEQTDH
+477 AQTNNEQTDH
-487 SQLAMKKK
+487 AQLAMKKK

-504 QANNAVKMAEKASE
+504 QANNAVKMAEKASV

-540 VKSGQTLAGLSK
+540 AKSGQTLAGLSK

-573 SGQKV
+573 PGQKV

-583 ELKRKGKKN
+583 KLKRKGKKN

>member
-1 MEGRKMS
+1 MS

-23 GLTQAEA
+23 GLTQVEA
-30 ERFIATMFE
+30 ERFIATMFD

-112 GVDFSDIDE
+112 GIDFSDIDE

-128 EEELQLQKEQ
+128 EEEELQLQKE
-138 ELQLLKGQECHDEEV
+138 QECHDEEV
-153 VQEEQNAEL
+153 VQEEQNAEQ
-162 PQKAELSQEE
+162 PQK
-172 EHSQE
+172 
-177 VELNEDLPQEEEL
+177 EEL
-190 SQEEEHSQEVELNEE
+190 SQEEEQ
-205 LPQEA
+205 P
-210 KKSQE
+210 QE
-215 SLLDAELESQE
+215 SLLDAELQSQE
-226 GGQKDELPQ
+226 GGQKDELSQ
-235 EVNTPIS
+235 EANTPIS

-258 EDDIPETSEDN
+258 EDNISVTSEDN

-274 EDDIPETSEDDI
+274 D
-286 PETSEDNISQTSED
+286 D

-318 SHLKENGSA
+318 SHLKENKSE

-342 AEAPKA
+342 AEVPKA

-357 AEEKIVVSQS
+357 AEAKVVVSQS
-367 DVENKKQSEYDE
+367 NVENKKQPEYDE
-379 TLDEDEAYASDRHHF
+379 TLDEDEAYASDHHHL

-401 ALVCVVFV
+401 ALVSVVFV

-438 IKPQPQPKPKPKV
+438 IKPQPQPKPKPTV
-451 VAPVDTAKSVASLDD
+451 VAPVDTAKSVASSDD
-466 KTDAENAPVNG
+466 KTDAENVLANG
-477 AQANNEQTDH
+477 AQTNNEQTDH
-487 SQLAMKKK
+487 AQLAMKKK

-504 QANNAVKMAEKASE
+504 QANNAVKMAEKASV

-540 VKSGQTLAGLSK
+540 AKSGQTLAGLSK

-573 SGQKV
+573 PGQKV

-583 ELKRKGKKN
+583 VLKRKGKKN

>member
-39 VAGAGIQEDK
+39 VAGDGIQEDK

-92 ILKEIINKPFAQ
+92 ILKEIVNKPFAQ

-112 GVDFSDIDE
+112 GIDFSDIDE

-128 EEELQLQKEQ
+128 EEEELQLQKE
-138 ELQLLKGQECHDEEV
+138 QECHDEEV
-153 VQEEQNAEL
+153 VQEEQ
-162 PQKAELSQEE
+162 PQKEELSQEEEQPREE

-177 VELNEDLPQEEEL
+177 VELNENL
-190 SQEEEHSQEVELNEE
+190 S
-205 LPQEA
+205 QEA

-215 SLLDAELESQE
+215 SLLDAELQSQE
-226 GGQKDELPQ
+226 GGQKDELSQ
-235 EVNTPIS
+235 EANTPIS

-258 EDDIPETSEDN
+258 EDNISQTSEDN

-274 EDDIPETSEDDI
+274 D
-286 PETSEDNISQTSED
+286 D

-318 SHLKENGSA
+318 SHLKENKSE

-342 AEAPKA
+342 EEVPKA

-357 AEEKIVVSQS
+357 AEEKVVVSQS
-367 DVENKKQSEYDE
+367 NVENKKLPEYDE
-379 TLDEDEAYASDRHHF
+379 TLDEDEAHASDRHHL

-401 ALVCVVFV
+401 ALVSVVFV

-438 IKPQPQPKPKPKV
+438 IKPQPQPKPKPTV
-451 VAPVDTAKSVASLDD
+451 VAPMDTAKSVASSDD
-466 KTDAENAPVNG
+466 KTDAENVLANG

-487 SQLAMKKK
+487 AQLAMKKK

-504 QANNAVKMAEKASE
+504 QANNAVKMAEKASV

-540 VKSGQTLAGLSK
+540 AKSGQTLAGLSK

-573 SGQKV
+573 PGQKV

>member
-1 MEGRKMS
+1 MEGRKMN

-92 ILKEIINKPFAQ
+92 IMKEIINKPFAQ

-128 EEELQLQKEQ
+128 EEELLLQKEQ
-138 ELQLLKGQECHDEEV
+138 ELQLQKEQERHDDEV
-153 VQEEQNAEL
+153 VQEEQNAEQ
-162 PQKAELSQEE
+162 PQK
-172 EHSQE
+172 
-177 VELNEDLPQEEEL
+177 EEL
-190 SQEEEHSQEVELNEE
+190 SQEEEHSQEVELNEN
-205 LPQEA
+205 LSQEA

-215 SLLDAELESQE
+215 SLLNAELQSQE
-226 GGQKDELPQ
+226 GGQKDELSQ
-235 EVNTPIS
+235 KVNTPIS

-258 EDDIPETSEDN
+258 EDDISETSEDN

-274 EDDIPETSEDDI
+274 D
-286 PETSEDNISQTSED
+286 D

-318 SHLKENGSA
+318 SHLKENESE
-327 AEEIERVEEAKVKEE
+327 AEERVEEAKVKEE
-342 AEAPKA
+342 AEVPKA

-357 AEEKIVVSQS
+357 AEAKVVVSQS
-367 DVENKKQSEYDE
+367 NVENKKQPEYDE
-379 TLDEDEAYASDRHHF
+379 TLDEDEAYASDHHHL

-401 ALVCVVFV
+401 ALVSVVFV

-419 FIYGKMQARQEQME
+419 FIYGRMQARQEQME

-451 VAPVDTAKSVASLDD
+451 VAPVDTAKSVASSDD
-466 KTDAENAPVNG
+466 KTDAENVLANG
-477 AQANNEQTDH
+477 AQANNAQADH
-487 SQLAMKKK
+487 AQLAMKKK

-540 VKSGQTLAGLSK
+540 AKSGQTLAGLSK

-573 SGQKV
+573 TGQKV

>member
-39 VAGAGIQEDK
+39 VAGDGIQEDK

-112 GVDFSDIDE
+112 GIDFSDIDE

-128 EEELQLQKEQ
+128 EEEELQLQKE
-138 ELQLLKGQECHDEEV
+138 QECHDEEV
-153 VQEEQNAEL
+153 VQEEQNAEQ
-162 PQKAELSQEE
+162 PQKEELSQVEE
-172 EHSQE
+172 QPREENLSQE
-177 VELNEDLPQEEEL
+177 VELNEDL
-190 SQEEEHSQEVELNEE
+190 S
-205 LPQEA
+205 QEA

-215 SLLDAELESQE
+215 SLLDAELQSQE
-226 GGQKDELPQ
+226 GGQKDELSQ

-258 EDDIPETSEDN
+258 EDDISETSEDN

-274 EDDIPETSEDDI
+274 D
-286 PETSEDNISQTSED
+286 D

-312 EVGMLI
+312 EVEILI
-318 SHLKENGSA
+318 SHLKENESE

-342 AEAPKA
+342 PEVPKA

-357 AEEKIVVSQS
+357 AEAKVVVSQS
-367 DVENKKQSEYDE
+367 NVENKKQPEYDE
-379 TLDEDEAYASDRHHF
+379 TLDEDEAYASDHHHL

-401 ALVCVVFV
+401 ALVSVVFV

-451 VAPVDTAKSVASLDD
+451 VAPVDTAKSVASSDD
-466 KTDAENAPVNG
+466 KTDAENALANG

-487 SQLAMKKK
+487 AQLAMKKK

-504 QANNAVKMAEKASE
+504 QANNAVKMAEKASV

-540 VKSGQTLAGLSK
+540 TKSGQTLAGLSK

-573 SGQKV
+573 PGQKV

>member
-39 VAGAGIQEDK
+39 VAGDGIQEDK

-112 GVDFSDIDE
+112 GIDFSDIDE

-128 EEELQLQKEQ
+128 EEEELQLQKE
-138 ELQLLKGQECHDEEV
+138 QECHDEEV
-153 VQEEQNAEL
+153 VQEEQ
-162 PQKAELSQEE
+162 PQKEELSQEEEQPREE

-177 VELNEDLPQEEEL
+177 VELNEDL
-190 SQEEEHSQEVELNEE
+190 S
-205 LPQEA
+205 QEA

-215 SLLDAELESQE
+215 SLLDAELQSQE
-226 GGQKDELPQ
+226 GGKKDELSQ
-235 EVNTPIS
+235 KANTPIS

-258 EDDIPETSEDN
+258 EDNISVTSEDN

-274 EDDIPETSEDDI
+274 D
-286 PETSEDNISQTSED
+286 D

-318 SHLKENGSA
+318 SHLKENKSE

-342 AEAPKA
+342 AEVPKA
-348 AEAHVEKTP
+348 AEAYVEETP
-357 AEEKIVVSQS
+357 AEAKVVVSQTN
-367 DVENKKQSEYDE
+367 VENKKQPEYDE
-379 TLDEDEAYASDRHHF
+379 TLNEDEAYASDRHHF

-401 ALVCVVFV
+401 ALVSVVFV

-451 VAPVDTAKSVASLDD
+451 VAPVDTAKSVASSDD
-466 KTDAENAPVNG
+466 KTDAENVLANG
-477 AQANNEQTDH
+477 AQTNNEQTDH
-487 SQLAMKKK
+487 AQLAMKKK

-504 QANNAVKMAEKASE
+504 QANNAVKMAEKASV

-528 AYRIVGVEKTVT
+528 AYRIVGVEKTMT
-540 VKSGQTLAGLSK
+540 AKSGQTLAGLSK

-573 SGQKV
+573 PGQKV

-583 ELKRKGKKN
+583 KLKRKGKKN

>member
-1 MEGRKMS
+1 MS

-39 VAGAGIQEDK
+39 VAGDGIQEDK

-92 ILKEIINKPFAQ
+92 ILKEIVNKPFAQ

-112 GVDFSDIDE
+112 GIDFSDIDE

-128 EEELQLQKEQ
+128 EEEELQLQKE
-138 ELQLLKGQECHDEEV
+138 QECHDEEV
-153 VQEEQNAEL
+153 VQEEQ
-162 PQKAELSQEE
+162 PQK
-172 EHSQE
+172 
-177 VELNEDLPQEEEL
+177 EEL
-190 SQEEEHSQEVELNEE
+190 SQEEEQ
-205 LPQEA
+205 P
-210 KKSQE
+210 QE
-215 SLLDAELESQE
+215 SLLDAELQSQE
-226 GGQKDELPQ
+226 GGQKDELSQ
-235 EVNTPIS
+235 EANTPIS

-258 EDDIPETSEDN
+258 EDDISETSEDN

-274 EDDIPETSEDDI
+274 D
-286 PETSEDNISQTSED
+286 D

-312 EVGMLI
+312 EVGILI
-318 SHLKENGSA
+318 SHLKENESE

-342 AEAPKA
+342 PEVPKA

-357 AEEKIVVSQS
+357 AEAKVVVSQS
-367 DVENKKQSEYDE
+367 NVENKKQPEYDE
-379 TLDEDEAYASDRHHF
+379 TLDEDEAYASDHHHL

-401 ALVCVVFV
+401 ALVSVVFV

-451 VAPVDTAKSVASLDD
+451 VAPVDTAKSVASSDD
-466 KTDAENAPVNG
+466 KTDAENALANG

-487 SQLAMKKK
+487 AQLAMKKK

-504 QANNAVKMAEKASE
+504 QANNAVKMAEKASV

-540 VKSGQTLAGLSK
+540 AKSGQTLAGLSK

-573 SGQKV
+573 PGQKV

>member
-1 MEGRKMS
+1 MS

-39 VAGAGIQEDK
+39 VAGDGIQEDK

-112 GVDFSDIDE
+112 GIDFSDIDE

-128 EEELQLQKEQ
+128 EEEELQLQKE
-138 ELQLLKGQECHDEEV
+138 QECHDEEV
-153 VQEEQNAEL
+153 VQEEQ
-162 PQKAELSQEE
+162 PQKEELSQEEEQPREE

-177 VELNEDLPQEEEL
+177 VELNEDL
-190 SQEEEHSQEVELNEE
+190 S
-205 LPQEA
+205 QEA

-215 SLLDAELESQE
+215 SLLDAELQSQE
-226 GGQKDELPQ
+226 GGKKDELSQ
-235 EVNTPIS
+235 EANTPIS

-258 EDDIPETSEDN
+258 EDDISVTSEDN

-274 EDDIPETSEDDI
+274 D
-286 PETSEDNISQTSED
+286 D

-318 SHLKENGSA
+318 SHLKENKSE

-342 AEAPKA
+342 AEVPKA
-348 AEAHVEKTP
+348 AEAYVEETP
-357 AEEKIVVSQS
+357 TEAKVVVSQS
-367 DVENKKQSEYDE
+367 NVENKKLPEYDE
-379 TLDEDEAYASDRHHF
+379 TLDEDETHASDRHHL

-401 ALVCVVFV
+401 ALVSVVFV

-451 VAPVDTAKSVASLDD
+451 VAPVDTAKSVASSDD
-466 KTDAENAPVNG
+466 KTDAENVLANG
-477 AQANNEQTDH
+477 AQTNNEQTDH
-487 SQLAMKKK
+487 AQLAMKKK

-504 QANNAVKMAEKASE
+504 QANNAVKMAEKASV

-540 VKSGQTLAGLSK
+540 AKSGQTLAGLSK

-573 SGQKV
+573 PGQKV

-583 ELKRKGKKN
+583 KLKRKGKKN

>member
-39 VAGAGIQEDK
+39 VAGDGIQEDK

-112 GVDFSDIDE
+112 GIDFSDIDE

-128 EEELQLQKEQ
+128 EEEELQLQKEQ
-138 ELQLLKGQECHDEEV
+138 ECHDEKEQECHDEEV
-153 VQEEQNAEL
+153 VQEEQNAEQ
-162 PQKAELSQEE
+162 PQKEDLSQEEEQPREE

-177 VELNEDLPQEEEL
+177 VELNEDL
-190 SQEEEHSQEVELNEE
+190 S
-205 LPQEA
+205 QEA

-215 SLLDAELESQE
+215 SLLDAELQSQE
-226 GGQKDELPQ
+226 GGQKDELSQ
-235 EVNTPIS
+235 EANTPIS

-258 EDDIPETSEDN
+258 EDDISETSEDN

-274 EDDIPETSEDDI
+274 D
-286 PETSEDNISQTSED
+286 D

-318 SHLKENGSA
+318 SHLKENKSE

-342 AEAPKA
+342 PEVPKA

-357 AEEKIVVSQS
+357 AEAKVVASQS
-367 DVENKKQSEYDE
+367 NVEDKEQPEYAE
-379 TLDEDEAYASDRHHF
+379 TLDEDEAYASDHHHL

-401 ALVCVVFV
+401 ALVSVVFV

-438 IKPQPQPKPKPKV
+438 IKPQPQPKPKPTV
-451 VAPVDTAKSVASLDD
+451 VAPVDTAKSVASSDD
-466 KTDAENAPVNG
+466 KTDAENVLANG

-487 SQLAMKKK
+487 AQLAMKKK

-504 QANNAVKMAEKASE
+504 QANNAVKMAEKASV

-540 VKSGQTLAGLSK
+540 AKSGQTLAGLSK
-552 LYLGPGME
+552 HYLGPGME

-573 SGQKV
+573 PGQKV

>member
-39 VAGAGIQEDK
+39 VVGDGIQEDK

-112 GVDFSDIDE
+112 GIDFSDIDE

-128 EEELQLQKEQ
+128 EEEELQLQKE
-138 ELQLLKGQECHDEEV
+138 QECHDEEV
-153 VQEEQNAEL
+153 VQEEQNAEQ
-162 PQKAELSQEE
+162 PQK
-172 EHSQE
+172 
-177 VELNEDLPQEEEL
+177 EEL
-190 SQEEEHSQEVELNEE
+190 SQEEEQ
-205 LPQEA
+205 P
-210 KKSQE
+210 QE
-215 SLLDAELESQE
+215 SLLDAELQSQE
-226 GGQKDELPQ
+226 GGQKDELSQ
-235 EVNTPIS
+235 EANTPIS

-258 EDDIPETSEDN
+258 KDDISETSEDN

-274 EDDIPETSEDDI
+274 D
-286 PETSEDNISQTSED
+286 D

-318 SHLKENGSA
+318 SHLKENKSE

-342 AEAPKA
+342 AEVPKA
-348 AEAHVEKTP
+348 AEVHVEETP
-357 AEEKIVVSQS
+357 AEAKVVASQS
-367 DVENKKQSEYDE
+367 NVENKKQPEYDE
-379 TLDEDEAYASDRHHF
+379 TLNEDEAYASDRHHF

-401 ALVCVVFV
+401 ALVSVVFV

-451 VAPVDTAKSVASLDD
+451 VAPVDTAKSVASSDD
-466 KTDAENAPVNG
+466 KTDAENVLANG
-477 AQANNEQTDH
+477 AQTNNEQTDH
-487 SQLAMKKK
+487 AQLAMKKK

-504 QANNAVKMAEKASE
+504 QANNAVKMAEKASV

-540 VKSGQTLAGLSK
+540 AKSGQTLAGLSK

-573 SGQKV
+573 PGQKV

>member
-1 MEGRKMS
+1 MS

-39 VAGAGIQEDK
+39 VAGDGIQEDK

-112 GVDFSDIDE
+112 GIDFSDIDE

-128 EEELQLQKEQ
+128 EEEELQLQKE
-138 ELQLLKGQECHDEEV
+138 QECHDEEV
-153 VQEEQNAEL
+153 VQEEQNAEQT
-162 PQKAELSQEE
+162 QKEELSQGEEQPREE

-177 VELNEDLPQEEEL
+177 VELNENL
-190 SQEEEHSQEVELNEE
+190 SQEE
-205 LPQEA
+205 

-215 SLLDAELESQE
+215 SLLDAELQSQE
-226 GGQKDELPQ
+226 GGQKDELSQ

-258 EDDIPETSEDN
+258 EDDISETSEDN

-274 EDDIPETSEDDI
+274 D
-286 PETSEDNISQTSED
+286 D

-318 SHLKENGSA
+318 SHLKKNESE

-342 AEAPKA
+342 AGIPKA
-348 AEAHVEKTP
+348 AEVHVEKTP
-357 AEEKIVVSQS
+357 EEAKVVASQS
-367 DVENKKQSEYDE
+367 NVENKKQPEYDE
-379 TLDEDEAYASDRHHF
+379 TLDEDEAYASDCHHL

-401 ALVCVVFV
+401 ALVSVVFV

-451 VAPVDTAKSVASLDD
+451 VAPVDTAKSVASSDD
-466 KTDAENAPVNG
+466 KTDAENALANG

-487 SQLAMKKK
+487 AQLAMKKK

-504 QANNAVKMAEKASE
+504 QANNAVKMAEKASV

-540 VKSGQTLAGLSK
+540 AKSGQTLAGLSK

-573 SGQKV
+573 PGQKV

>member
-1 MEGRKMS
+1 MS

-39 VAGAGIQEDK
+39 VAGDGIQEDK

-92 ILKEIINKPFAQ
+92 ILKEIVNKPFAQ

-112 GVDFSDIDE
+112 GIDFSDIDE

-128 EEELQLQKEQ
+128 EEEELQLQKE
-138 ELQLLKGQECHDEEV
+138 QECHDEEV
-153 VQEEQNAEL
+153 VQEEQNAEQ
-162 PQKAELSQEE
+162 PQNEDLSQEE
-172 EHSQE
+172 EQ
-177 VELNEDLPQEEEL
+177 P
-190 SQEEEHSQEVELNEE
+190 
-205 LPQEA
+205 
-210 KKSQE
+210 QE
-215 SLLDAELESQE
+215 SLLDAELQSQE
-226 GGQKDELPQ
+226 GGKKDELSQ
-235 EVNTPIS
+235 EANTPIS

-258 EDDIPETSEDN
+258 EDDISVTSEDN

-274 EDDIPETSEDDI
+274 D
-286 PETSEDNISQTSED
+286 D

-318 SHLKENGSA
+318 SHLKENKSEA
-327 AEEIERVEEAKVKEE
+327 VEIERVEEAKVKEE
-342 AEAPKA
+342 AEVPKA
-348 AEAHVEKTP
+348 AEAYVEETP
-357 AEEKIVVSQS
+357 TEAKVVVSQS
-367 DVENKKQSEYDE
+367 NVENKKQPEYDE
-379 TLDEDEAYASDRHHF
+379 TLDEDEAHASDRHHL

-401 ALVCVVFV
+401 ALVSVVFV

-438 IKPQPQPKPKPKV
+438 IKPQPQPKPKPTV
-451 VAPVDTAKSVASLDD
+451 VAPVDTAKSVASSDD
-466 KTDAENAPVNG
+466 KTDAENVLANG

-487 SQLAMKKK
+487 AQLAMKKK

-504 QANNAVKMAEKASE
+504 QANNAVKMAEKASV

-540 VKSGQTLAGLSK
+540 AKSGQTLAGLSK

-573 SGQKV
+573 PGQKV

-583 ELKRKGKKN
+583 KLKRKGKKN

>member
-39 VAGAGIQEDK
+39 VAGDGIQEDK

-112 GVDFSDIDE
+112 GIDFSDIDE

-128 EEELQLQKEQ
+128 EEEELQLQKEQ
-138 ELQLLKGQECHDEEV
+138 ECHDEKEQECHDEEV
-153 VQEEQNAEL
+153 VQEEQNAEQ
-162 PQKAELSQEE
+162 PQKEDLSQEEEQPREE

-177 VELNEDLPQEEEL
+177 VELNEDL
-190 SQEEEHSQEVELNEE
+190 S
-205 LPQEA
+205 QEA

-215 SLLDAELESQE
+215 SLLDAELQSQE
-226 GGQKDELPQ
+226 GGQKDDLSQ
-235 EVNTPIS
+235 EANTPIS

-258 EDDIPETSEDN
+258 EDDISETSEDN

-274 EDDIPETSEDDI
+274 D
-286 PETSEDNISQTSED
+286 D

-318 SHLKENGSA
+318 SHLKKNESE

-342 AEAPKA
+342 AEVSKA

-357 AEEKIVVSQS
+357 EEAKVVVSQS
-367 DVENKKQSEYDE
+367 NVENKKQPEYDE
-379 TLDEDEAYASDRHHF
+379 TLDEDEAYASDHHHL

-401 ALVCVVFV
+401 ALVSVVFV

-438 IKPQPQPKPKPKV
+438 IKPQPQPKPKPMV
-451 VAPVDTAKSVASLDD
+451 VAPVDTAKSVASSDD
-466 KTDAENAPVNG
+466 KTDAENALANG

-487 SQLAMKKK
+487 AQLAMKKK

-504 QANNAVKMAEKASE
+504 QANNAVKMAEKASV

-540 VKSGQTLAGLSK
+540 AKSGQTLAGLSK
-552 LYLGPGME
+552 HYLGPGME

-573 SGQKV
+573 PGQKV

>member
-39 VAGAGIQEDK
+39 VAGDGIQEDK

-72 NTGERILIEGR
+72 NTGERILIEGC

-112 GVDFSDIDE
+112 GIDFSDIDE
-121 KFANMER
+121 KFANMARE
-128 EEELQLQKEQ
+128 EEELQLQKE
-138 ELQLLKGQECHDEEV
+138 QECHDEEV
-153 VQEEQNAEL
+153 VQEEQNAEQ
-162 PQKAELSQEE
+162 PQ
-172 EHSQE
+172 
-177 VELNEDLPQEEEL
+177 NEDL
-190 SQEEEHSQEVELNEE
+190 S
-205 LPQEA
+205 QEA

-215 SLLDAELESQE
+215 SLLDAELQSQE
-226 GGQKDELPQ
+226 GGQKDELSQ

-258 EDDIPETSEDN
+258 EDDISETSEDN
-269 ISQTS
+269 ISQ
-274 EDDIPETSEDDI
+274 
-286 PETSEDNISQTSED
+286 ISDD

-312 EVGMLI
+312 EVGILI
-318 SHLKENGSA
+318 SHLKENESE

-342 AEAPKA
+342 AEVPKA

-357 AEEKIVVSQS
+357 EEAKVVVSQS
-367 DVENKKQSEYDE
+367 NVENKKQPEYDE
-379 TLDEDEAYASDRHHF
+379 TLDEDEAYASDHHHL

-401 ALVCVVFV
+401 ALVSVVFV

-451 VAPVDTAKSVASLDD
+451 VAPVDTAKSVASSDD
-466 KTDAENAPVNG
+466 KTDAENALANG

-487 SQLAMKKK
+487 AQLAMKKK

-504 QANNAVKMAEKASE
+504 QANNAVKMAEKASV

-528 AYRIVGVEKTVT
+528 AYRIVGVEKTVMA
-540 VKSGQTLAGLSK
+540 KSGQTLAGLSK

-573 SGQKV
+573 PGQKV